1 MAHWS
6 VFRRAVAAKDGRLR
20 WIFAIGALFAFIAC
34 SAAAQQATIV
44 GTVMDPTGAVVSN
57 ATITATSLDS
67 GLASTVKSAQD
78 GQYVLPDLAIGH
90 YTVKA
95 EATGFKVYEKTGV
108 LLTVG
113 DRLRLDFQLQVGAQ
127 AQTVTVAADAV
138 HLQTDTGE
146 ISDVISAHQVS
157 QLETNGRSIY
167 TLVSLTPGASSLQG
181 DYQAPTSV
189 GGDANVSFNGQ
200 RMSHN
205 IYLLD
210 GGEDLDRGGAGT
222 FSVMPSLESLA
233 EFRIL
238 TSNYSPEY
246 GLSSAATM
254 VTAIKSGT
262 KAFHGEAWEFARNDA
277 LDARYYFNRAPAR
290 VTELRSNI
298 FGFNIGGPVS
308 FHPNRSEPKTFFFY
322 NMEWRRL
329 IQGGNINQKVPVTD
343 TYQGNFSVTDAPAA
357 PAVPCQSTLS
367 AAQQLRF
374 TNAGITAY
382 STMTAGTC
390 NYDVKFPG
398 NKIPTA
404 LLDANAQALLMQ
416 GKIFPAPTSG
426 QQFVGGS
433 NSPTDVG
440 EQIVRVDHKFSDKF
454 SIFGH
459 WISEQVSQTYGTTMW
474 SGDNVPTIGNTFG
487 NPAYSAVVHA
497 TYTINPNLLNETAF
511 NYNGNRIHIL
521 PAAAFGAPLAYPSSF
536 TPNRIFPGP
545 DPDSV
550 MPTINLSTTGTQ
562 YSANWTP
569 WNNKADDY
577 QVRDDLS
584 WVRGAHQLKFG
595 ASWAL
600 YAKIQDFFA
609 APQGN
614 FGFSGF
620 YTGYDFADFL
630 LGYSNSY
637 SEDAVHNS
645 GTWDND
651 SYAFYAQDNWRA
663 SSRLTLNLGLRWDG
677 VPHTYEVNHGSS
689 NFYPNLYKTANAA
702 TFDSAGNIC
711 SGASDPGC
719 TAISPGLGT
728 SSNSVLAGVQFYLN
742 GIGIDGVGSTPKGL
756 VQNHWNA
763 WGPRLGL
770 SYDLTGSGKT
780 VVRAGMGV
788 MYERIQG
795 NDMYDGATNVPAD
808 VTANFSNVELAN
820 PHVSVANGS
829 TLAVPIAVPSIT
841 GLDSNN
847 YKLPV
852 SYQYSGG
859 IQQQFGGNTVLS
871 VSYVGNQ
878 DRHQNDYRETNL
890 PPASA
895 LPGLITSGG
904 TGYNQLVP
912 YLGFRSIKQAE
923 NVANAHYNSMQ
934 VDLHTVVHK
943 DLQAQFGY
951 TVARSIDSTTGNG
964 GNGYDLDATDNPYQ
978 GWSYDIGP
986 SAFDRTQ
993 VAFVNYTYAIPLF
1006 RNSSNT
1012 AAKIILGGWD
1022 VAGISTFETGA
1033 PLNITLGGNQ
1043 GSNGVQNGTNHPNL
1057 SGGASYPK
1065 TITSAGNEWFAPTG
1079 FTAPAVGAW
1088 GTLPHNSL
1096 RGPGRDEWNLA
1107 LHKVFQFTEH
1117 SNFEFRAESF
1127 NVWNHTQWKA
1137 DIQNGGIGTN
1147 CGWSSGA
1154 CTGGNFGVIT
1164 STWDPRVFQLAGKL
1178 TF

>member
-1 MAHWS
+1 MTHWS
-6 VFRRAVAAKDGRLR
+6 IFKGRAAAKDGRWR
-20 WIFAIGALFAFIAC
+20 WIFAVCALFAFLAC
-34 SAAAQQATIV
+34 SAAAQEATIV
-44 GTVMDPTGAVVSN
+44 GTVTDTTGAVVAN
-57 ATITATSLDS
+57 AKIIVTDIDTGQARVVVTAS
-67 GLASTVKSAQD
+67 D
-78 GQYVLPDLAIGH
+78 GQYVVPDLVVGH
-90 YTVKA
+90 YKVIGSAK
-95 EATGFKVYEKTGV
+95 GFKTYEKAGLV
-108 LLTVG
+108 LTVG
-113 DRLRLDFQLQVGAQ
+113 DRMRVDMVLVVGGAE
-127 AQTVTVAADAV
+127 QTVTVEAAEL
-138 HLQTDTGE
+138 HIQTDSGE
-146 ISDVISAHQVS
+146 MSNLINGADVSK
-157 QLETNGRSIY
+157 LETNGRSIY
-167 TLVSLTPGASSLQG
+167 TLINLTPGASSLQA

-222 FSVMPSLESLA
+222 FSVMPSLEA
-233 EFRIL
+233 IGEFRIL
-238 TSNYSPEY
+238 TSNYSAEY

-254 VTAIKSGT
+254 TSVIKSGT
-262 KAFHGEAWEFARNDA
+262 KSFHGSAWEYARNDA
-277 LDARYYFNRAPAR
+277 LDARYYFNVAPAK

-298 FGFNIGGPVS
+298 FGFNIGGPAS
-308 FHPNRSEPKTFFFY
+308 FHPRRSEPKTFFFY

-329 IQGGNINQKVPVTD
+329 IQGGNINQKVPLTS
-343 TYQGNFSVTDAPAA
+343 TYGGSFAGSGYTA
-357 PAVPCQSTLS
+357 AVPCQSTLS
-367 AAQQLRF
+367 AAQQARF
-374 TNAGITAY
+374 TSAGITTY
-382 STMTAGTC
+382 STMTGSTC
-390 NYDVKFPG
+390 NYDVAFPS
-398 NKIPTA
+398 NAIPTA
-404 LLDANAQALLMQ
+404 LLDANAQALLTQ

-433 NSPTDVG
+433 NSPTNVG
-440 EQIVRVDHKFSDKF
+440 DQIVRIDHKFNDKF
-454 SIFGH
+454 SVFGH
-459 WISEQVSQTYGTTMW
+459 WISEQVSQSYGTTMW

-487 NPAYSAVVHA
+487 NPAYSAVIHT
-497 TYTINPNLLNETAF
+497 TYTINPNVLNEAAF

-521 PAAAFGAPLAYPSSF
+521 PAAAFGAPLAVPSSF
-536 TPNRIFPGP
+536 TENRIFPGP
-545 DPDSV
+545 DPDNV

-584 WVRGAHQLKFG
+584 WVKGAHQLKFG

-600 YAKIQDFFA
+600 YSKIQDFFA

-645 GTWDND
+645 GTWDNY
-651 SYAFYAQDNWRA
+651 SYALYAQDNWRA
-663 SSRLTLNLGLRWDG
+663 THRLTLNLGLRWDG

-689 NFYPNLYKTANAA
+689 DFYPNLYNPANAA
-702 TFDSAGNIC
+702 TFDSGGNIC

-719 TAISPGLGT
+719 TAVSPGLGT
-728 SSNSVLAGVQFYLN
+728 STNHVLTGVQFYLN
-742 GIGIDGVGSTPKGL
+742 GIGVDGTGSTPKGL
-756 VQNHWNA
+756 VQNHWA
-763 WGPRLGL
+763 AFGPRVGFA
-770 SYDLTGSGKT
+770 YDVTGAGKT
-780 VVRAGMGV
+780 VVRGGMGM

-808 VTANFSNVELAN
+808 VTANFSSVELAN
-820 PHVSVANGS
+820 PHISVATGS
-829 TLAVPIAVPSIT
+829 TLTVPIAVPNIT
-841 GLDSNN
+841 GLDANN

-852 SYQYSGG
+852 SYQYSMG
-859 IQQQFGGNTVLS
+859 IQQQFSGNTLLS
-871 VSYVGNQ
+871 VAYVGNVDQ
-878 DRHQNDYRETNL
+878 HQNDYRETNL
-890 PPASA
+890 PPAA
-895 LPGLITSGG
+895 DLAGLIASGG
-904 TGYNQLVP
+904 TGYNQMVP

-923 NVANAHYNSMQ
+923 NVANGHYNSMQ
-934 VDLHTVVHK
+934 VDLHTVIHK

-951 TVARSIDSTTGNG
+951 TLARAIDSTTGNG

-978 GWSYDIGP
+978 GWRYDTGP

-993 VAFVNYTYAIPLF
+993 VAFVNYIYAVPLF
-1006 RNSSNT
+1006 RNSDNAVLKS
-1012 AAKIILGGWD
+1012 ILGGWE
-1022 VAGISTFETGA
+1022 VAGITTFETGA

-1057 SGGASYPK
+1057 TGNVSYPK
-1065 TITSAGNEWFAPTG
+1065 TIAAAGNQWFSPSG
-1079 FTAPAVGAW
+1079 FTAPAVGSW

-1117 SNFEFRAESF
+1117 SNFEFRAEAF

-1137 DIQNGGIGTN
+1137 DIQNGGIGSN

-1164 STWDPRVFQLAGKL
+1164 STWDPRVFQLAGKIS
-1178 TF
+1178 F